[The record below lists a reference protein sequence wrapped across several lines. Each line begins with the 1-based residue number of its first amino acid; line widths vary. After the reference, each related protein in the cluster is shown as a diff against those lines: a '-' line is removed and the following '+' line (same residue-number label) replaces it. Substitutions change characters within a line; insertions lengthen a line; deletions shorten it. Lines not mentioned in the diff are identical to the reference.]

1 MSVMN
6 PVPTVPTKDT
16 FDPVGPASRNRR
28 PSNGQ
33 QAPPPPAKSSG
44 LGGRFANAFRR
55 HHTDDKD
62 VKRREKEKRM
72 QRAIDEAQPT
82 RMDVIDRMDLSGL
95 GASLFHHDS
104 PYDACSPHRNHNS
117 RRAPVNAFDPNVDP
131 MTGLPIGQPRNGG
144 ASGSNKPGLSPLA
157 QATMR
162 KMNDSKGDVESN
174 GKDSR
179 VLSGRGNSAA
189 SGQLPK
195 LNRNQTTSS
204 AAQSE
209 YDTNDAA
216 SSVSQSESTDRGY
229 YYNAPNNVSR
239 GRADVANPNADI
251 WGVTSE
257 PWQDFAQPAANRYDA
272 NSRRS
277 SNDGLRSSA
286 SSVFDMEAVLTG
298 KPSIRQPIGGSSLA
312 NGAASPGE
320 SSGGSATGTGNK
332 DGPKRSKSLVKRIK
346 YARQYG
352 NVPPPD
358 DDVVERAEAI
368 AAQNES
374 RSASGSI
381 GARHRGFAHHHH
393 SPSTPP
399 MQSNSPSLAQ
409 GTTSMQRSGTL
420 KASGNADNYAS
431 GHAAGQNGN
440 GNLGRKNS
448 VFNRFRGK
456 SREQRDVAVAR

>member
-1 MSVMN
+1 MSAME

-33 QAPPPPAKSSG
+33 QAPPPPAKG
-44 LGGRFANAFRR
+44 NGFGGRFANAFRR

-62 VKRREKEKRM
+62 AKRREKEKRM

-131 MTGLPIGQPRNGG
+131 MTGLPIGQPRNGS
-144 ASGSNKPGLSPLA
+144 ASGSRPGLSPLA

-162 KMNDSKGDVESN
+162 KMSDNAGGVGSD
-174 GKDSR
+174 GKDQRLLSSTS
-179 VLSGRGNSAA
+179 SGRGRSGV
-189 SGQLPK
+189 SGQLPR

-204 AAQSE
+204 AGQSE
-209 YDTNDAA
+209 NDTNDAA
-216 SSVSQSESTDRGY
+216 SSVSHSSTVDRN
-229 YYNAPNNVSR
+229 YYNAPSNVSR
-239 GRADVANPNADI
+239 GRADIANPNADV
-251 WGVTSE
+251 WGVSSE
-257 PWQDFAQPAANRYDA
+257 PWQDFAQPASNKNDA
-272 NSRRS
+272 ISRRS

-298 KPSIRQPIGGSSLA
+298 KPSVRQPIGGSSLA
-312 NGAASPGE
+312 NGTVSPGE
-320 SSGGSATGTGNK
+320 SSGGSASGTGNK

-358 DDVVERAEAI
+358 DDVVEHAEAL
-368 AAQNES
+368 AAQNGS
-374 RSASGSI
+374 RSASGGS
-381 GARHRGFAHHHH
+381 ARHRGFAHHH

-399 MQSNSPSLAQ
+399 LQQQSPSLGQ
-409 GTTSMQRSGTL
+409 GTTTMQRSGTL
-420 KASGNADNYAS
+420 KA
-431 GHAAGQNGN
+431 NGN
-440 GNLGRKNS
+440 GGNTSAAQNGSSNLGRKNS
-448 VFNRFRGK
+448 VFGRFRGK